1 MAATSLLFFTSISF
15 SFTRLIYDVVLRIK
29 WVGQT
34 NPCALI
40 SSAYFSPSFYFM
52 CISFSITR
60 LIYDVV
66 LRIKWVGQTN
76 PCAHISCAY
85 FSPSSTRDLPTRY
98 SKNYQTRVS
107 CKFKRIHTHH
117 PNWRLGARPVAHFW
131 MLSIIRLRQHV
142 ISPHDI
148 VKTIRPECHA
158 NLNAHTHT
166 TQTGVWVPDQ
176 WLTSGCFL

>member
-1 MAATSLLFFTSISF
+1 MAAWPPQACYFYIHFVLVHDLFTTWFC
-15 SFTRLIYDVVLRIK
+15 VLNGSVKPTPAR
-29 WVGQT
+29 
-34 NPCALI
+34 
-40 SSAYFSPSFYFM
+40 
-52 CISFSITR
+52 
-60 LIYDVV
+60 
-66 LRIKWVGQTN
+66 
-76 PCAHISCAY
+76 ISCAY

-107 CKFKRIHTHH
+107 CKFKLTHTHH

-148 VKTIRPECHA
+148 VKPIRPECHA
-158 NLNAHTHT
+158 NLNSHTHT